1 MVTTIDP
8 APKDKGDQKQL
19 EEKFSDEL
27 TPTAAPEH
35 DEMMP
40 ENPED
45 SDATKA
51 KGDHDAIAKEIRESG
66 PDR

>member
-1 MVTTIDP
+1 MAITATDP
-8 APKDKGDQKQL
+8 APDKGDQKQL

-27 TPTAAPEH
+27 TATPAPS
-35 DEMMP
+35 DYEMMP

-45 SDATKA
+45 SEATKA
-51 KGDHDAIAKEIRESG
+51 ENDPDEIAKEIRESH

>member
-1 MVTTIDP
+1 MATATDP
-8 APKDKGDQKQL
+8 GPNKGDQKQL

-27 TPTAAPEH
+27 TSTPAPGH

-51 KGDHDAIAKEIRESG
+51 EGDHDEIAKEIRESH

>member
-1 MVTTIDP
+1 MATTVDP
-8 APKDKGDQKQL
+8 APKNKGDQKQL

-27 TPTAAPEH
+27 TSTPAPEH
-35 DEMMP
+35 HEMMP

-51 KGDHDAIAKEIRESG
+51 EGDHDDIAKEIREG
-66 PDR
+66 HPDR

>member
-1 MVTTIDP
+1 MAT
-8 APKDKGDQKQL
+8 APDTAPDKGDQKQL

-35 DEMMP
+35 AEMMP

-51 KGDHDAIAKEIRESG
+51 HDDPDAIAKVIRESD
-66 PDR
+66 PER

>member
-1 MVTTIDP
+1 MAIPVDP
-8 APKDKGDQKQL
+8 GPENKGDQKQL

-27 TPTAAPEH
+27 TPTPAPAS
-35 DEMMP
+35 DEMPP

-45 SDATKA
+45 SEATKA
-51 KGDHDAIAKEIRESG
+51 KGDHDDIAQEIRESE

>member
-1 MVTTIDP
+1 MATPTDP
-8 APKDKGDQKQL
+8 GPETKGDQKQL

-27 TPTAAPEH
+27 TPTPAPEH

-45 SDATKA
+45 SEATKA
-51 KGDHDAIAKEIRESG
+51 KGDHDAIAKEIRESH
-66 PDR
+66 PER

>member
-1 MVTTIDP
+1 MAT
-8 APKDKGDQKQL
+8 APDTAPDKGDQKQL

-27 TPTAAPEH
+27 TSTPAPEH

-45 SDATKA
+45 SEVTKA
-51 KGDHDAIAKEIRESG
+51 EGDHDEIAKEIRESH